1 MVIQRRNKVFR
12 KTIIPSLML
21 LFGIISFSLIA
32 NEPAQA
38 GIVGGV
44 GPSDPCLGIYKAAI
58 RNPTVRTSYVF
69 IDMVTSRTCELR
81 AHESVASA
89 SLYQTLL
96 MIETHRLVQVEELSY
111 FDELVIMP
119 WHGEF
124 TPPEH
129 RYSKPTIMPIGQALN
144 NAIVWSANPEAEA
157 LHEYL
162 GVQEVNQTAWN
173 LGLLGTVAGPRYYQT
188 TAFDQANILK
198 NLYKGE
204 LISEEASSSM
214 LSLLLSQNVEGYM
227 LAGLP
232 DGLEVAHKT
241 GLIVEYANDAGL
253 VYGPRGPFILVILT
267 RRDDSDWR
275 TFADAQK
282 VMTDVAAAAYAIHGQ

>member
-1 MVIQRRNKVFR
+1 MVIQRKNRFFR
-12 KTIIPSLML
+12 KTISASLML
-21 LFGIISFSLIA
+21 LFGIISFSLIT

-44 GPSDPCLGIYKAAI
+44 GPSDPCSGIYKAAI
-58 RNPTVRTSYVF
+58 ANPTVRTSYVF
-69 IDMVTSRTCELR
+69 IDMVTGRTCGLR

-89 SLYQTLL
+89 SLYKTLL
-96 MIETHRLVQVEELSY
+96 MIETHRLIEAGELSY
-111 FDELVIMP
+111 FDEIVIMP

-124 TPPEH
+124 TPPEQ

-144 NAIVWSANPEAEA
+144 NAIIWSANPEAEA

-162 GVQEVNQTAWN
+162 GVQQVNETAWN
-173 LGLLGTVAGPRYYQT
+173 HGLHGTVAGPRYYQT

-198 NLYKGE
+198 YLYHGE
-204 LISEEASSSM
+204 LISEQASFSM
-214 LSLLLSQNVEGYM
+214 LSLLLTQKVENYM
-227 LAGLP
+227 LSGLP
-232 DGLEVAHKT
+232 DEVEVAHKT
-241 GLIVEYANDAGL
+241 GLIVQYANDAGL
-253 VYGPRGPFILVILT
+253 VYGSRGPFILVILT

-275 TFADAQK
+275 TFPDAQK